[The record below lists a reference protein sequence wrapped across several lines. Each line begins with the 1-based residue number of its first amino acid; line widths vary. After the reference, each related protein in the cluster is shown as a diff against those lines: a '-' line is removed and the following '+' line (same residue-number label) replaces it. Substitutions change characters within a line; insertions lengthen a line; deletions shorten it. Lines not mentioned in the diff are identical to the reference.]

1 MTPQSDSQND
11 CSDDSDDIDLAGDE
25 ECGSD
30 DEDMQSGLF
39 FKQIERDRK
48 RAEHERKY
56 LIETLK
62 VKSRVG
68 SIFIDKIKRIVAAI
82 QRESK
87 VFDYLIEWEYSSK
100 DCLKPTTSIVKGS
113 HLVFVKPLYFRRY
126 VELNHIK

>member
-1 MTPQSDSQND
+1 
-11 CSDDSDDIDLAGDE
+11 LAGDE

-82 QRESK
+82 
-87 VFDYLIEWEYSSK
+87 
-100 DCLKPTTSIVKGS
+100 
-113 HLVFVKPLYFRRY
+113 
-126 VELNHIK
+126 